1 MMVMT
6 LSIATQPFVNIT
18 KTFRNFKSRKLVQSH
33 IKEKY
38 TMTTLASAFS
48 DSVVNEDSEPSG

>member
-1 MMVMT
+1 MLITFFVT
-6 LSIATQPFVNIT
+6 NQQFVNIA
-18 KTFRNFKSRKLVQSH
+18 KTFRNGKFRQLVQSH

-48 DSVVNEDSEPSG
+48 HSVVNEDSEPSG

>member
-1 MMVMT
+1 MT
-6 LSIATQPFVNIT
+6 LFIATWQFVNIT
-18 KTFRNFKSRKLVQSH
+18 KTFRNFKFRQLVQSH

-38 TMTTLASAFS
+38 TMTTLSSAFS

>member
-1 MMVMT
+1 MT
-6 LSIATQPFVNIT
+6 LFIATQQFVNIT
-18 KTFRNFKSRKLVQSH
+18 KTFRNFKFRQLVQSH

-48 DSVVNEDSEPSG
+48 HSVVNEDSEPSG